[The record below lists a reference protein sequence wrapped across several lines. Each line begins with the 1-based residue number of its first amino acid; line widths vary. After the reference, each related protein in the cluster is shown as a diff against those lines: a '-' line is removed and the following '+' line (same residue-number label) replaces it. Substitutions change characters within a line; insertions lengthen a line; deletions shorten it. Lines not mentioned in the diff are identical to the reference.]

1 MEERRVAQSGSA
13 ITSQVIARMIN
24 EKNEKKIIIIN

>member
-1 MEERRVAQSGSA
+1 MEERRVALSGSA

-24 EKNEKKIIIIN
+24 EKKIIIIN

>member
-24 EKNEKKIIIIN
+24 EKKMRKNNNY

>member
-1 MEERRVAQSGSA
+1 MEERRVALGGSA

-24 EKNEKKIIIIN
+24 EKKMRKK

>member
-1 MEERRVAQSGSA
+1 MEERRVALSGSA

-24 EKNEKKIIIIN
+24 EKKMRKNNNY